1 MKTLEAS
8 RPDHAYAATQNPC
21 KLCSPLGA
29 SLVFR
34 GLEGCVGLLH
44 GSQGCATYIRRYLI
58 SHFKEPVDIA
68 SSNFSEETAVFG
80 GGANLKSALD
90 NLIQQYRPQMIAVA
104 TTCLSETIG
113 EDVKKI
119 LQEYQSAHGPGE
131 LPLLVQVSTPSYR
144 GTHMDGFHAA
154 VLAVTRQLAR
164 KVGRQNTISIFP
176 GLVSAEDLRH
186 IKSVV
191 SNFGLEAVLLPDYSE
206 TLDGG
211 AWEHYQTLPAGGT
224 PLADIGEMGSH
235 TAAFEFASTLL
246 PEQSAGAYLEKEFGV
261 KHIRLDLPVG
271 VAASDRFFQNLALVA
286 GRDIPPVYLAAR
298 GRLLDAYADAHKH
311 VFGARVAIYGEEDW
325 VIALAGLAA
334 EIGMLPVLCASGGK
348 SGLLRERLAERLPA
362 PVMAETR
369 VLAGVDF
376 ADIEDALGGLRPDIM
391 AGNSKGYALSRKL
404 KVPLVR
410 FGFPI
415 HDRIG
420 GQRLLHLGYEG
431 TQRLFDQWVNAL
443 IERRQELSPVGY
455 AYM

>member
-1 MKTLEAS
+1 MKTLDTP

-34 GLEGCVGLLH
+34 GLEGTVGLLH

-80 GGANLKSALD
+80 GGANLQSALD
-90 NLIQQYRPQMIAVA
+90 NLIRQYHPQMIAVA

-131 LPLLVQVSTPSYR
+131 LPRLLQVSTPSYQ

-154 VLAVTRQLAR
+154 VLAVTRELAR
-164 KVGRQNTISIFP
+164 KVGTQKIVSVFP
-176 GLVSAEDLRH
+176 GLVSTEDLRYL
-186 IKSVV
+186 KRVLRD
-191 SNFGLEAVLLPDYSE
+191 FGLKAVLVPDYSE
-206 TLDGG
+206 TLDGPL
-211 AWEHYQTLPAGGT
+211 WEGYQTLPPGGT
-224 PLADIGEMGSH
+224 PLAEMMEMGSH
-235 TAAFEFASTLL
+235 AAALEFATTLS
-246 PEQSAGAYLEKEFGV
+246 PEHSAAAYLEKTFDV
-261 KHIRLDLPVG
+261 PQIRLDLPVG
-271 VAASDRFFQNLALVA
+271 VKASDRFFKNLALIA
-286 GRDIPPVYLAAR
+286 GQAIPPVYAAAR

-311 VFGARVAIYGEEDW
+311 VFGVRVAIYGEEDW
-325 VIALAGLAA
+325 VIALAGFAA
-334 EIGMLPVLCASGGK
+334 EIGMQPVLCASGGR
-348 SGLLRERLAERLPA
+348 SGQLRERLQERLDA
-362 PVMAETR
+362 PVMAGVR

-376 ADIEDALGGLRPDIM
+376 ADIETALEGMQPELLV
-391 AGNSKGYALSRKL
+391 GNSKGYALARKL
-404 KVPLVR
+404 KIPLAR

-431 TQRLFDQWVNAL
+431 TQRLFDQWVNIL
-443 IERRQELSPVGY
+443 IESRQEQSPVGY

>member
-1 MKTLEAS
+1 MKTLEA
-8 RPDHAYAATQNPC
+8 PKTDHAYAATQNPC

-34 GLEGCVGLLH
+34 GIEGCVGLLH

-80 GGANLKSALD
+80 GSGNLKSALD
-90 NLIQQYRPQMIAVA
+90 NLIQQYHPKMLAVA

-113 EDVKKI
+113 EDVRKI
-119 LQEYQSAHGPGE
+119 LSEYQSAHGPGE
-131 LPLLVQVSTPSYR
+131 LPVLVQVSTASYR

-154 VLAVTRQLAR
+154 VLSVVRQLAR
-164 KVGRQNTISIFP
+164 KTGKQKAVSVLP
-176 GLVSAEDLRH
+176 GLVSTADLRYL
-186 IKSVV
+186 KQVV
-191 SNFGLEAVLLPDYSE
+191 SDFGLEAVLLPDYSE

-211 AWEHYQTLPAGGT
+211 AWEQYQILPAGGT
-224 PLADIGEMGSH
+224 TLAAIREMGSH
-235 TAAFEFASTLL
+235 AAVFEFASTLL
-246 PEQSAGAYLEKEFGV
+246 PDQSAGTYLEKEFEV
-261 KHIRLDLPVG
+261 QNFRLDLPVG
-271 VAASDRFFQNLALVA
+271 ITASDRFFQNLALVA
-286 GRDIPPVYLAAR
+286 GKDIPPAYLAAR

-311 VFGARVAIYGEEDW
+311 AFGARVAIYGEEDW
-325 VIALAGLAA
+325 VVALAGLAA

-348 SGLLRERLAERLPA
+348 SGLLQMRLADKLPA
-362 PVMAETR
+362 AVMAETR
-369 VLAGVDF
+369 VLSGVDF
-376 ADIEDALGGLRPDIM
+376 ADIEDALTALQPDLM
-391 AGNSKGYALSRKL
+391 VGNSKGYALARKL
-404 KVPLVR
+404 KTPLAR

-443 IERRQELSPVGY
+443 IERRQEQSPVGY